1 MEHKTLWLD
10 AKLGKIKEGQNNKIR
25 KNEMSTKIDIL
36 CVSYLHGVAT
46 DSCSALQVI
55 SSSIL
60 SFRFPDLDLQI
71 PFLRWYHKLTN
82 IISIMSACLQ

>member
-1 MEHKTLWLD
+1 
-10 AKLGKIKEGQNNKIR
+10 
-25 KNEMSTKIDIL
+25 MSTKIDML
-36 CVSYLHGVAT
+36 CVGYLHGVAT

-71 PFLRWYHKLTN
+71 PFLRWYHAQINKYYQYNVGLFA
-82 IISIMSACLQ
+82 IKH

>member
-1 MEHKTLWLD
+1 
-10 AKLGKIKEGQNNKIR
+10 
-25 KNEMSTKIDIL
+25 MSTKIDIL
-36 CVSYLHGVAT
+36 CVGYLYGAAT

-55 SSSIL
+55 LSSIL

-82 IISIMSACLQ
+82 IIILL